1 MTDAGA
7 PDTFHRLFDSAPG
20 ERTCVVLPNGSEISF
35 DAMAARSRSI
45 AAGFSRLGLCRGDAI
60 GVWMA
65 NTPAWLQVFLACA
78 RLGALAVG
86 INARFRGR
94 EIGELLR
101 RSSARLLVA
110 DACQGK
116 VRSDEI
122 FRTIA
127 PSDLAS
133 LRAVVVAGQS
143 DPSAWRPFDVINLD
157 EMSDEASAAD
167 AGRPEDACIVFTTS
181 GTTGQP
187 KLVVHRQRGI
197 VAHARDVADAF
208 ELARPGSA
216 VLQVVPFCG
225 AFGFSQAIAAI
236 AAACPLVVPPVFDAA
251 EAARLARA
259 HRVTNM
265 VGTNDMLDRM
275 LAAATDE
282 RPFPNLRFFG
292 HANFNPALPDL
303 PARAEA
309 RGVKLR
315 GLFGMSETLALFAV
329 QPAAAGLERR
339 QLSGGIPVSPSGQ
352 ARVRDLASGEIAA
365 AGVSGEIELRG
376 PSLMSGY
383 LGDDEATRAAF
394 TPDGFL
400 RTGDLGYATDDGGFV
415 HLGRM
420 GDALR
425 LGGFLVNPLEI
436 EETVLEIG
444 SLSACQV
451 VEVRLDGRTR
461 PVAFVVPAC
470 LAAGRP
476 AAGAQTD
483 EPAVIAHCRE
493 RLASFKVPARVI
505 IVDSLPTVEGPNGVK
520 VRRDELR
527 RIAQAMIDATR

>member
-1 MTDAGA
+1 M
-7 PDTFHRLFDSAPG
+7 
-20 ERTCVVLPNGSEISF
+20 
-35 DAMAARSRSI
+35 
-45 AAGFSRLGLCRGDAI
+45 
-60 GVWMA
+60 
-65 NTPAWLQVFLACA
+65 
-78 RLGALAVG
+78 LAV
-86 INARFRGR
+86 
-94 EIGELLR
+94 
-101 RSSARLLVA
+101 
-110 DACQGK
+110 
-116 VRSDEI
+116 
-122 FRTIA
+122 
-127 PSDLAS
+127 
-133 LRAVVVAGQS
+133 
-143 DPSAWRPFDVINLD
+143 
-157 EMSDEASAAD
+157 
-167 AGRPEDACIVFTTS
+167 
-181 GTTGQP
+181 
-187 KLVVHRQRGI
+187 
-197 VAHARDVADAF
+197 
-208 ELARPGSA
+208 
-216 VLQVVPFCG
+216 
-225 AFGFSQAIAAI
+225 
-236 AAACPLVVPPVFDAA
+236 
-251 EAARLARA
+251 
-259 HRVTNM
+259 
-265 VGTNDMLDRM
+265 
-275 LAAATDE
+275 ATDE
-282 RPFPNLRFFG
+282 KPFPNLRFFG

-315 GLFGMSETLALFAV
+315 GLFGMSETLALFAA
-329 QPAAAGLERR
+329 QPAAAGLDRR

-451 VEVRLDGRTR
+451 VEARLDGRTR
-461 PVAFVVPAC
+461 PVAFVVPGC

-493 RLASFKVPARVI
+493 RLASFKVPARVM

-527 RIAQAMIDATR
+527 RIAQATIDATR

>member
-1 MTDAGA
+1 MTNAGA
-7 PDTFHRLFDSAPG
+7 PETFYRMFDSAAG
-20 ERTCVVLPNGSEISF
+20 DRTCVVLPDSSEIRFGS
-35 DAMAARSRSI
+35 MAARSRSI
-45 AAGFSRLGLCRGDAI
+45 AAGLARLGLCRGDAV

-86 INARFRGR
+86 VNARFRGR

-110 DACQGK
+110 DAWQGK
-116 VRSDEI
+116 VSGDEI
-122 FRTIA
+122 FRTIT
-127 PSDLAS
+127 PSDLAA
-133 LRAVVVAGQS
+133 LRAVVVAGES
-143 DPSAWRPFDVINLD
+143 DPSAWRPFEVLNLD
-157 EMSDEASAAD
+157 DILDEASAAD

-216 VLQVVPFCG
+216 VLQIVPFCG

-236 AAACPLVVPPVFDAA
+236 AAACPLVVPPAFDAA
-251 EAARLARA
+251 EAARLAHA
-259 HRVTNM
+259 HRVSNI

-282 RPFPNLRFFG
+282 KPFPNLRFFG
-292 HANFNPALPDL
+292 HANFNPALSDL

-309 RGVKLR
+309 RGAKLR

-329 QPAAAGLERR
+329 QPATAGRERR

-383 LGDDEATRAAF
+383 LGDDDATRTAF

-400 RTGDLGYATDDGGFV
+400 RTGDLGYATGDGGFV

-420 GDALR
+420 GDVLR

-436 EETVLEIG
+436 EETVLEIE

-451 VEVRLDGRTR
+451 VEAQRDGRTR
-461 PVAFVVPAC
+461 PVAFVVPA
-470 LAAGRP
+470 
-476 AAGAQTD
+476 AGARTD
-483 EPAVIAHCRE
+483 EPTVIAHCRE

-505 IVDSLPTVEGPNGVK
+505 IIDSLPTVEGPNGVK
-520 VRRDELR
+520 VSRDELR
-527 RIAQAMIDATR
+527 RIAQRCDTR

>member
-1 MTDAGA
+1 MTNAVT
-7 PDTFHRLFDSAPG
+7 PDNFHRMFDSAPG
-20 ERTCVVLPNGSEISF
+20 ERTCVVLPDGGELSF

-78 RLGALAVG
+78 RLGVLAVG

-94 EIGELLR
+94 EVGELLR
-101 RSSARLLVA
+101 RSTARLLVA

-122 FRTIA
+122 FRAIA
-127 PSDLAS
+127 PSDLTS
-133 LRAVVVAGQS
+133 LSAVVVAGAS
-143 DPSAWRPFDVINLD
+143 DPSAWRPFDVMNLD
-157 EMSDEASAAD
+157 EMSDEESAVD
-167 AGRPEDACIVFTTS
+167 AGRPEDACILFTTS
-181 GTTGQP
+181 GTSGRP

-197 VAHARDVADAF
+197 VTHARDVADAF
-208 ELARPGSA
+208 ELGRPESA
-216 VLQVVPFCG
+216 VLQLVPFCG

-236 AAACPLVVPPVFDAA
+236 AAACPLVLPPIFDAA
-251 EAARLARA
+251 EAAQLARV
-259 HRVTNM
+259 HRVSNI

-275 LAAATDE
+275 LTAATGE

-315 GLFGMSETLALFAV
+315 GLFGMSETLALFAA

-352 ARVRDLASGEIAA
+352 ARVRDLASDEIAA
-365 AGVSGEIELRG
+365 TGISGEIELRG

-383 LGDDEATRAAF
+383 LGDDEATHAAF

-415 HLGRM
+415 HLGRIA
-420 GDALR
+420 DVLR

-451 VEVRLDGRTR
+451 VEVRRDGRTR
-461 PVAFVVPAC
+461 PVAFVVPA
-470 LAAGRP
+470 
-476 AAGAQTD
+476 AGASTD

-493 RLASFKVPARVI
+493 RLASFKVPVRVI
-505 IVDSLPTVEGPNGVK
+505 NVDSLPTVDGPNGVK

-527 RIAQAMIDATR
+527 RMAQAMIDATR

>member
-1 MTDAGA
+1 M
-7 PDTFHRLFDSAPG
+7 R
-20 ERTCVVLPNGSEISF
+20 
-35 DAMAARSRSI
+35 
-45 AAGFSRLGLCRGDAI
+45 RGDAI

-110 DACQGK
+110 DAWQGK

-133 LRAVVVAGQS
+133 LRAVVVAGES
-143 DPSAWRPFDVINLD
+143 DPSAWLPFDVMNLD
-157 EMSDEASAAD
+157 ELFDEANAAD
-167 AGRPEDACIVFTTS
+167 AGRPEDACILFTTS
-181 GTTGQP
+181 GTTGRP
-187 KLVVHRQRGI
+187 KLVVHRQQGI

-208 ELARPGSA
+208 ELAHPGSA
-216 VLQVVPFCG
+216 VLQIVPFCG

-236 AAACPLVVPPVFDAA
+236 AAACPLVVPPLFDAA
-251 EAARLARA
+251 KAARLARA

-315 GLFGMSETLALFAV
+315 GLFGMSETLSLFAM
-329 QPAAAGLERR
+329 QPATADLERR
-339 QLSGGIPVSPSGQ
+339 KLSGGIPVSPSGR
-352 ARVRDLASGEIAA
+352 ARVRDFASGEMAA

-383 LGDDEATRAAF
+383 RQRSYARGVHTGWVSANRRPRLRHRRRRLRA
-394 TPDGFL
+394 
-400 RTGDLGYATDDGGFV
+400 
-415 HLGRM
+415 
-420 GDALR
+420 
-425 LGGFLVNPLEI
+425 
-436 EETVLEIG
+436 
-444 SLSACQV
+444 S
-451 VEVRLDGRTR
+451 R
-461 PVAFVVPAC
+461 PY
-470 LAAGRP
+470 G
-476 AAGAQTD
+476 
-483 EPAVIAHCRE
+483 
-493 RLASFKVPARVI
+493 
-505 IVDSLPTVEGPNGVK
+505 
-520 VRRDELR
+520 
-527 RIAQAMIDATR
+527 

>member
-1 MTDAGA
+1 MTNAGA
-7 PDTFHRLFDSAPG
+7 PETFYRMFDSAAG
-20 ERTCVVLPNGSEISF
+20 DRTCVVLPDSSEIRF
-35 DAMAARSRSI
+35 GAMAARSRSI
-45 AAGFSRLGLCRGDAI
+45 AAGLARLGLCRGDAV

-110 DACQGK
+110 DAWQGK
-116 VRSDEI
+116 VSGDEI
-122 FRTIA
+122 FRTIT
-127 PSDLAS
+127 PSDLAA
-133 LRAVVVAGQS
+133 LRAVVVAGES
-143 DPSAWRPFDVINLD
+143 DPSAWRPFEVLNLD
-157 EMSDEASAAD
+157 DILDEASAAD

-216 VLQVVPFCG
+216 VLQIVPFCG

-236 AAACPLVVPPVFDAA
+236 AAACPLVVPPAFDAA
-251 EAARLARA
+251 EAARLAHA
-259 HRVTNM
+259 HRVSNI

-282 RPFPNLRFFG
+282 KPFPNLRFFG
-292 HANFNPALPDL
+292 HANFNPALSDL

-309 RGVKLR
+309 RGAKLR

-329 QPAAAGLERR
+329 QPATAGRERR

-383 LGDDEATRAAF
+383 LGDDDATRTAF

-400 RTGDLGYATDDGGFV
+400 RTGDLGYATGDGGFV

-420 GDALR
+420 GDVLR

-436 EETVLEIG
+436 EETVLEIE

-451 VEVRLDGRTR
+451 VEAQRDGRTR
-461 PVAFVVPAC
+461 PVAFVVPA
-470 LAAGRP
+470 
-476 AAGAQTD
+476 AGARTD
-483 EPAVIAHCRE
+483 EPTVIAHCRE

-505 IVDSLPTVEGPNGVK
+505 IIDSLPTVEGPNGVK
-520 VRRDELR
+520 VSRDELR
-527 RIAQAMIDATR
+527 RIAQRCDTR

>member
-1 MTDAGA
+1 MTEAGA
-7 PDTFHRLFDSAPG
+7 PKTFYRMFDSVPG
-20 ERTCVVLPNGSEISF
+20 ERICVILPDGGEIRF

-45 AAGFSRLGLCRGDAI
+45 AGGLTRLGLRRGDAI
-60 GVWMA
+60 GVWMT

-78 RLGALAVG
+78 RLGVLAVG
-86 INARFRGR
+86 INGRFRGR
-94 EIGELLR
+94 EVGDLLR
-101 RSSARLLVA
+101 RSSARLLVT
-110 DACQGK
+110 DAWQGK
-116 VRSDEI
+116 ASSDEI

-133 LRAVVVAGQS
+133 LQAVVVAGES
-143 DPSAWRPFDVINLD
+143 DPSAWRPFDVVTL
-157 EMSDEASAAD
+157 ERMFDEAGPAHE
-167 AGRPEDACIVFTTS
+167 GRPEDACILFTTS
-181 GTTGQP
+181 GTTGRP

-197 VAHARDVADAF
+197 VAHARDVAKAF
-208 ELARPGSA
+208 ELAHPGSA
-216 VLQVVPFCG
+216 VLQLVPFCG

-236 AAACPLVVPPVFDAA
+236 AAACPLIVPPVFEAA

-275 LAAATDE
+275 LAAVNYE
-282 RPFPNLRFFG
+282 RPFPSLRFFG
-292 HANFNPALPDL
+292 HANFNPALPEL

-315 GLFGMSETLALFAV
+315 GLFGMSETLALFAA

-365 AGVSGEIELRG
+365 AGVGGEIELSG

-383 LGDDEATRAAF
+383 LGDEEATRAAF
-394 TPDGFL
+394 ATDGFL
-400 RTGDLGYATDDGGFV
+400 RTGDLGYATGDGGFV

-425 LGGFLVNPLEI
+425 LGGFLVSPLEI
-436 EETVLEIG
+436 EETVLEIE

-451 VEVRLDGRTR
+451 VEVRLDGRPR
-461 PVAFVVPAC
+461 PMAFVVPA
-470 LAAGRP
+470 
-476 AAGAQTD
+476 AGAQAD
-483 EPAVIAHCRE
+483 EAAVIAHCRE
-493 RLASFKVPARVI
+493 RLAPFKVPVRVI

-527 RIAQAMIDATR
+527 RIAQATVDAPG

>member
-1 MTDAGA
+1 MTAAGA
-7 PDTFHRLFDSAPG
+7 PETFHRMFDSAPG
-20 ERTCVVLPNGSEISF
+20 KRVCMVLPDGGELSF
-35 DAMAARSRSI
+35 AGMAARSRGI
-45 AAGFSRLGLCRGDAI
+45 AAGFSRLGLSRGDAV

-65 NTPAWLQVFLACA
+65 NGPAWLQVFLACA

-86 INARFRGR
+86 INSRFRGR
-94 EIGELLR
+94 EIGDLLR

-110 DACQGK
+110 DPWQGK

-122 FRTIA
+122 FRTVE
-127 PSDLAS
+127 PGDLVAM
-133 LRAVVVAGQS
+133 RAVVVAGRS
-143 DPSAWRPFDVINLD
+143 DASAWRPFDVINLH
-157 EMSDEASAAD
+157 EMSEGTSAAD
-167 AGRPEDACIVFTTS
+167 AGCPDDACILFTTS
-181 GTTGQP
+181 GTTGRP
-187 KLVVHRQRGI
+187 KLVVHRQRGV
-197 VAHARDVADAF
+197 VAHARDVADAL
-208 ELARPGSA
+208 ELTHPGSA
-216 VLQVVPFCG
+216 VLQLVPFCG
-225 AFGFSQAIAAI
+225 AFGFSQAIAAM
-236 AAACPLVVPPVFDAA
+236 AAACPLVVPSVFDPV

-265 VGTNDMLDRM
+265 VGSNDMLDRM
-275 LAAATDE
+275 LAATTDE
-282 RPFPNLRFFG
+282 KPFPNLCFFG

-309 RGVKLR
+309 RGVRVR

-339 QLSGGIPVSPSGQ
+339 QLSGGIPVSPSAQ

-376 PSLMSGY
+376 PSLMAGY

-400 RTGDLGYATDDGGFV
+400 RTGDLGYATGDGGFV
-415 HLGRM
+415 HLARM

-451 VEVRLDGRTR
+451 VEAQLEGRPR
-461 PVAFVVPAC
+461 PVAFVVPA
-470 LAAGRP
+470 
-476 AAGAQTD
+476 AGAQIN
-483 EPAVIAHCRE
+483 ESVIIAHCRD
-493 RLASFKVPARVI
+493 RLASYKVPVRVI
-505 IVDSLPTVEGPNGVK
+505 VRDSLPTVEGPNGVK

-527 RIAQAMIDATR
+527 RMAQEMIDATR

>member
-1 MTDAGA
+1 MTNAGA
-7 PDTFHRLFDSAPG
+7 PDTFYRMFDGASG
-20 ERTCVVLPNGSEISF
+20 ERICVVLPDSSEIRF

-45 AAGFSRLGLCRGDAI
+45 AAGLARLGLCRGDAI
-60 GVWMA
+60 GIWMA
-65 NTPAWLQVFLACA
+65 NTPAWLQVFLACV

-86 INARFRGR
+86 INTRFRGR
-94 EIGELLR
+94 EIGDLLR
-101 RSSARLLVA
+101 RSSARLLVC
-110 DACQGK
+110 DAWQGK
-116 VRSDEI
+116 VSSDEI
-122 FRTIA
+122 IRAIA
-127 PSDLAS
+127 PRDLAS
-133 LRAVVVAGQS
+133 LRAVVVAGDS
-143 DPSAWRPFDVINLD
+143 DPSAWRPFDVMNLD
-157 EMSDEASAAD
+157 QLSGEASAAD
-167 AGRPEDACIVFTTS
+167 AGRPEDACILFTTS
-181 GTTGQP
+181 GTTGRP

-208 ELARPGSA
+208 GLARSGSA
-216 VLQVVPFCG
+216 VLQIVPLCG

-236 AAACPLVVPPVFDAA
+236 AAACPLVLPPLFDAA

-259 HRVTNM
+259 HRVTNI

-275 LAAATDE
+275 LAAADDE

-292 HANFNPALPDL
+292 HANFNPTLSDL

-309 RGVKLR
+309 RSVKLR
-315 GLFGMSETLALFAV
+315 GLFGMSETLALFAA

-339 QLSGGIPVSPSGQ
+339 RLSGGIPVSPSGQ
-352 ARVRDLASGEIAA
+352 ARVRELESGEIAA
-365 AGVSGEIELRG
+365 AGVNGEIELRG

-383 LGDDEATRAAF
+383 LGDEEATRAAF

-420 GDALR
+420 GDVLR

-451 VEVRLDGRTR
+451 VEAQLDGRTR
-461 PVAFVVPAC
+461 PVAFVV
-470 LAAGRP
+470 LAG
-476 AAGAQTD
+476 GARTD
-483 EPAVIAHCRE
+483 EAAVIAHCRE

-520 VRRDELR
+520 VSRDELR
-527 RIAQAMIDATR
+527 RIAQSCDTR

>member
-1 MTDAGA
+1 MTNAGA
-7 PDTFHRLFDSAPG
+7 PNTFHRLFDSAPG
-20 ERTCVVLPNGSEISF
+20 ERICVVLPDGGELSF

-45 AAGFSRLGLCRGDAI
+45 AAGFSRLGLRRGDAI

-110 DACQGK
+110 DAWQGK

-133 LRAVVVAGQS
+133 LRAVVVAGES
-143 DPSAWRPFDVINLD
+143 DPSAWLPFDVMNLD
-157 EMSDEASAAD
+157 ELFDEANAAD
-167 AGRPEDACIVFTTS
+167 AGRPEDACILFTTS
-181 GTTGQP
+181 GTTGRP

-208 ELARPGSA
+208 ELAHPGSA
-216 VLQVVPFCG
+216 VLQIVPFCG

-236 AAACPLVVPPVFDAA
+236 AAACPLVVPPLFDAA
-251 EAARLARA
+251 KAARLARA

-329 QPAAAGLERR
+329 QPAA
-339 QLSGGIPVSPSGQ
+339 
-352 ARVRDLASGEIAA
+352 D
-365 AGVSGEIELRG
+365 
-376 PSLMSGY
+376 
-383 LGDDEATRAAF
+383 
-394 TPDGFL
+394 
-400 RTGDLGYATDDGGFV
+400 
-415 HLGRM
+415 
-420 GDALR
+420 
-425 LGGFLVNPLEI
+425 
-436 EETVLEIG
+436 
-444 SLSACQV
+444 
-451 VEVRLDGRTR
+451 
-461 PVAFVVPAC
+461 
-470 LAAGRP
+470 
-476 AAGAQTD
+476 
-483 EPAVIAHCRE
+483 
-493 RLASFKVPARVI
+493 
-505 IVDSLPTVEGPNGVK
+505 
-520 VRRDELR
+520 
-527 RIAQAMIDATR
+527 